1 MLQPSQASRNL
12 DDHFHMIF
20 FFLRVSTENQNVE
33 ERLVFETALRHFK
46 RHKVEIS
53 TAIKKTFPFLEGL
66 RDREL
71 ITNKMYEVSEVSY
84 VTIW

>member
-1 MLQPSQASRNL
+1 MLQPPQASWNI
-12 DDHFHMIF
+12 DDCFHMV
-20 FFLRVSTENQNVE
+20 FFLPRIATANQNTDN
-33 ERLVFETALRHFK
+33 RLNLEPAFRHFK

-71 ITNKMYEVSEVSY
+71 ITNRMYEVSEVYY

>member
-1 MLQPSQASRNL
+1 MVS
-12 DDHFHMIF
+12 
-20 FFLRVSTENQNVE
+20 FLPRMSSENQNMDN
-33 ERLVFETALRHFK
+33 RLFFETVFKHFK
-46 RHKVEIS
+46 RHKVQIS
-53 TAIKKTFPFLEGL
+53 NAIKKTFPFFEGL

>member
-1 MLQPSQASRNL
+1 
-12 DDHFHMIF
+12 MIF
-20 FFLRVSTENQNVE
+20 FFLRMSTENQNTE
-33 ERLVFETALRHFK
+33 DRLVFETIFRHFK

-53 TAIKKTFPFLEGL
+53 TAIKKTFPFFEGL

>member
-1 MLQPSQASRNL
+1 MLQPPQASQNL

-20 FFLRVSTENQNVE
+20 FFLRMSTETQNME
-33 ERLVFETALRHFK
+33 ERLVFETIFRHFK

-53 TAIKKTFPFLEGL
+53 TAIKKTFPFFECL